1 MYCTFS
7 RQETM
12 AATAESGT
20 LRRILRGNIS
30 ETKNKNHKT
39 NREAHKQLD
48 NVGKIV
54 AVFVL
59 IFISICIYD
68 IMSMKC

>member
-1 MYCTFS
+1 
-7 RQETM
+7 M

-30 ETKNKNHKT
+30 ETKNKNDKT
-39 NREAHKQLD
+39 KREAHKQLD

-59 IFISICIYD
+59 IFISIY
-68 IMSMKC
+68 MT